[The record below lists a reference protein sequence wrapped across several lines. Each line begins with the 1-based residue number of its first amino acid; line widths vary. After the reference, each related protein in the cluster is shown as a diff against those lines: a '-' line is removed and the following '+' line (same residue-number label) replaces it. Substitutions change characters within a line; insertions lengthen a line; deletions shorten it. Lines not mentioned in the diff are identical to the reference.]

1 MIPANTSGPK
11 STLRNLGDPPRYT
24 IQVGA
29 YRTESNANQ
38 MVSNLSEKG
47 YRAHVNSEVKGG
59 VPLFKVHMNKFSS
72 KKDAR
77 VLAEKFTTKE
87 NLSSFVTTISAN

>member
-1 MIPANTSGPK
+1 
-11 STLRNLGDPPRYT
+11 
-24 IQVGA
+24 
-29 YRTESNANQ
+29 
-38 MVSNLSEKG
+38 
-47 YRAHVNSEVKGG
+47 VKGG